1 MQRGDGVKGY
11 TDDGGGGDVT
21 GRRWRGGVERWKKED
36 EIKVY
41 GGWEECDD
49 DDREGQ
55 GVALAD

>member
-1 MQRGDGVKGY
+1 M
-11 TDDGGGGDVT
+11 T

-49 DDREGQ
+49 DDREGP